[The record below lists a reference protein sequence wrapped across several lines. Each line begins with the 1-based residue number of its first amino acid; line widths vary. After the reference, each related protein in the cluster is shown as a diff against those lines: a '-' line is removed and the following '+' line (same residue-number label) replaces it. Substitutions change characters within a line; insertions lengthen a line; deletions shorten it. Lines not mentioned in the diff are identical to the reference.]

1 MKKRP
6 LKRLRT
12 TARWGCLCALLSA
25 ASCGTNP
32 SCNDGAPQLFPTGD
46 GAVPGDVTLL
56 NEVLFHPA
64 DGATPFVELK
74 IGTAGP
80 ALSALKLVNQDAA
93 EFPLPAALTAS
104 NPGALVL
111 ILFDG
116 QTDASASVAHSDQT
130 QFLNPAKGRVDLV
143 DIDGNLLDRITW
155 DPADPDSAP
164 LDAGGILPDVDA
176 GYVLARHPKS
186 IAQNTAND
194 WTLFDTDFQS
204 PGQANPNP
212 SITVLLPFH
221 GTTLA
226 AGDVEL
232 NWYPVRG
239 AKAYHVQ
246 LASDADFANL
256 LVDTT
261 IDVGPISQT
270 LAPGIFHWRLRA
282 MNADDSFSDFTD
294 TNTFEIVADLGLSDI
309 AEAGE
314 PDETTTKTI
323 VANAAAAPGLRL
335 TGVPLYKQRK
345 DTHLLLLESDKDTDD
360 PQAFNKPHPL
370 GPLKQTDLA
379 DFYNCGFACVSMANG
394 YYARVNNINR
404 PHLSQDR
411 ISHEIYKDPAVFGAY
426 KGPEWDF
433 NYGYGFPW
441 ASLRKG
447 ISFALNINAPDGIPI
462 GALDRTGLIDDFW
475 LATTAAI
482 TNKNPTII
490 TIRQPHGGSH
500 ALLVIG
506 WTIRAGARTLIVHD
520 PGTTRIAFHNL
531 DETLI
536 LYYWKMSGVT
546 RANVRKDEDSI
557 WKDMDGD
564 GVYDFDEDNRFH
576 TDKNDVDS
584 DGDCISDFVE
594 IRRSVLDKEHGWG
607 TYFSAKKRN
616 AFPESNGKAR
626 PDTDGDGNAG
636 EKDIDTDGGGLPD
649 FVEDQDYNLDVDKPA
664 GEGNPFDKADDYRK
678 ITGTYKYINNIVT
691 DTSSYPGYAY
701 NQTGVNKQLT
711 AEFTLEVKQDGQ
723 IPKLKGM
730 AEIKTTKTFYF
741 IHRSPQPPCDGLRR
755 DGYGPDR
762 MWTATLDG
770 HFVCYQTQSGA
781 QHSVQFETLAD
792 PDGRAVPDTDFYLP
806 TCPPGDP
813 LGVPASGME
822 MAGFS
827 AFRKPVKGLSH
838 MESSPNSLQPNETG
852 QRQSI
857 LECTIQRPS

>member
-1 MKKRP
+1 MKMRP
-6 LKRLRT
+6 LNLIST
-12 TARWGCLCALLSA
+12 TTRWGCLCALLSA

-32 SCNDGAPQLFPTGD
+32 SCNNNGSPLPFPTGD

-64 DGATPFVELK
+64 DGAAPFVELK
-74 IGTAGP
+74 IGNAGP
-80 ALSALKLVNQDAA
+80 VLSTLKLVNQDAA

-104 NPGALVL
+104 NPGSLVL

-116 QTDASASVAHSDQT
+116 QTDATEGVAHSDQT
-130 QFLNPAKGRVDLV
+130 QFLNPAKGRIDLV
-143 DIDGNLLDRITW
+143 DTDGNILDRITW

-164 LDAGGILPDVDA
+164 LDAGGILPDVDS

-186 IAQNTAND
+186 IAPDTAND
-194 WTLFDTDFQS
+194 WTLLDTDFQS
-204 PGQANPNP
+204 PGQPNPNP
-212 SITVLLPFH
+212 SITALLPFN
-221 GTTLA
+221 GSTLA

-246 LASDADFANL
+246 LATDPDFTNL

-261 IDVGPISQT
+261 IDVGPIIQT
-270 LAPGIFHWRLRA
+270 LAPGIYHWRLRA
-282 MNADDSFSDFTD
+282 MNADGTFSDFTD
-294 TNTFEIVADLGLSDI
+294 SNTFEIVADLGLADI

-314 PDETTTKTI
+314 PDDTTKAI
-323 VANAAAAPGLRL
+323 VANAATAPGLRL
-335 TGVPLYKQRK
+335 SGVPLYKQRK

-404 PHLSQDR
+404 PNLSQDR

-447 ISFALNINAPDGIPI
+447 ISFALNINAPEGIPI

-475 LATTAAI
+475 LAVTAAI

-500 ALLVIG
+500 ALLVVG
-506 WTIRAGARTLIVHD
+506 WTLRAGARTLIVHD
-520 PGTTRIAFHNL
+520 PGTTRVVLHNL
-531 DETLI
+531 DQTLI
-536 LYYWKMSGVT
+536 LYYWKMSGVN
-546 RANVRKDEDSI
+546 RANVKKDEDSI
-557 WKDMDGD
+557 WNDIDGD
-564 GVYDFDEDNRFH
+564 GVYDFDEDTRFH
-576 TDKNDVDS
+576 TDKNDIDT

-616 AFPESNGKAR
+616 AYPESNGKAR

-636 EKDIDTDGGGLPD
+636 EKDIDSDGGGLPD
-649 FVEDQDYNLDVDKPA
+649 SVEDQDYNLDVDKTA
-664 GEGNPFDKADDYRK
+664 GESNPFDKADDYRK
-678 ITGTYKYINNIVT
+678 ITGKYQIIHNIVT
-691 DTSSYPGYAY
+691 NTSAVPNYAY
-701 NQTGVNKQLT
+701 NETGLDKRVT
-711 AEFTLEVKQDGQ
+711 ADFTLEVKNDGQ
-723 IPKLKGM
+723 TPKLMGTADCKS
-730 AEIKTTKTFYF
+730 TKTFYY
-741 IHRSPQPPCDGLRR
+741 IHRTLIPPCDASRR
-755 DGYGPDR
+755 DGYGPER
-762 MWTATLDG
+762 TWTTVLDG
-770 HFVCYQTQSGA
+770 QFTCYPGPTGSP
-781 QHSVQFETLAD
+781 HKVQFFTTAN
-792 PDGRAVPDTDFYLP
+792 PDGKQVPDSDIYLP
-806 TCPPGDP
+806 SCPPGDP
-813 LGVPASGME
+813 LIVPTLGIDMPGINATY
-822 MAGFS
+822 
-827 AFRKPVKGLSH
+827 KPIKGLMH
-838 MESSPNSLQPNETG
+838 MESSPNTLFPNETG
-852 QRQSI
+852 QRQVI